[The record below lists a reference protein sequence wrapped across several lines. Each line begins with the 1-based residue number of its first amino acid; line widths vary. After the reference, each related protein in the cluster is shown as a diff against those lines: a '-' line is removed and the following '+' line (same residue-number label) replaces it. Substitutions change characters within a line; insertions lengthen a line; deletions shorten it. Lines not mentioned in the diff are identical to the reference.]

1 MLLTKMHSIMGLKQD
16 LHLVGN
22 QYSTL
27 GSLFYIGELV
37 WEVRIL
43 SSLYIRSEM
52 HNE

>member
-1 MLLTKMHSIMGLKQD
+1 MLLTKLHSIMGLKKD

-37 WEVRIL
+37 WEVRQ
-43 SSLYIRSEM
+43 SSLCTRSEM
-52 HNE
+52 QNG